1 MEIEPPDDIE
11 LELVES
17 TDGEA
22 VGPARTL
29 SRPGGPLDL
38 AFSGELW
45 YWRGPAPFHFV
56 TVPPDA
62 ARAIHAVAADV
73 TYGCGMIPVGVRVG
87 ASAWET
93 ALWPKDGGYV
103 VPIKDQFRKAEAIVL
118 GEMVAIQLVVRR

>member
-1 MEIEPPDDIE
+1 MEIEPPDDLE
-11 LELVES
+11 LELVDS
-17 TDGEA
+17 TDDEA
-22 VGPARTL
+22 VGPVRLAST
-29 SRPGGPLDL
+29 GGPLDL

-73 TYGCGMIPVGVRVG
+73 TYGWGMIPVSVRIG

-103 VPIKDQFRKAEAIVL
+103 LPIKDQFRRAEAIAL
-118 GEMVAIQLVVRR
+118 GDVVAVRLVVRR